1 MNPHR
6 SMFIKRSDLPVP
18 RPWWWWAALLLLVI
32 HQSRRNQRALHQV
45 GVDLAEVT
53 VTRWEETDEATT
65 DMLKMTQTMVRLTW
79 AVVALTIVVVGATLY
94 LGLR

>member
-6 SMFIKRSDLPVP
+6 SMFIKLSDLPVP

-65 DMLKMTQTMVRLTW
+65 AQVKR
-79 AVVALTIVVVGATLY
+79 TIVVVGATLY